1 MHCVDATRTPLPSLN
16 SCCALSQLSIAEL
29 PSPGTAVALIL
40 PPAIARAPTHL
51 SRAPLSTA
59 VNSSSQSTTPP
70 ALINNTL
77 NLPTTQISPAQT
89 HPSPHNHLPIPD
101 PEPHTVTTNQKRLG
115 PTAAVAAS
123 PNKPHQAKPQPRIY
137 SKNGLQRP
145 RRPSTLLPTPSLRRW
160 PIPTTRRLRQ
170 PASSHGRPRSL
181 RPSTW
186 STGLLRRPAARLQPA
201 AHAVPAAAHVP
212 AAGLPSSRAI
222 SG

>member
-1 MHCVDATRTPLPSLN
+1 MDATRTPPPSLELLLRPLPTFHRRA
-16 SCCALSQLSIAEL
+16 SKPWHRRCSYIAACHRPCSNTSL
-29 PSPGTAVALIL
+29 L
-40 PPAIARAPTHL
+40 
-51 SRAPLSTA
+51 
-59 VNSSSQSTTPP
+59 SSSLHRCQLIFAVDNTACDNQQYIKSSHHSIPTP
-70 ALINNTL
+70 
-77 NLPTTQISPAQT
+77 QT

-145 RRPSTLLPTPSLRRW
+145 RRPSTLLPTPSLRRR

-181 RPSTW
+181 RPSAW
-186 STGLLRRPAARLQPA
+186 STGLLRRPARLQPA

>member
-1 MHCVDATRTPLPSLN
+1 MDATRTPPPFLELLLRPLPTFHRRASKPWHRRCSYIAACHRPCSYTSL
-16 SCCALSQLSIAEL
+16 SSSSLSI
-29 PSPGTAVALIL
+29 
-40 PPAIARAPTHL
+40 
-51 SRAPLSTA
+51 A

-70 ALINNTL
+70 ALINNTSDP
-77 NLPTTQISPAQT
+77 PTTQISPAQN

-123 PNKPHQAKPQPRIY
+123 PNKPHQAKPQPQIY

-145 RRPSTLLPTPSLRRW
+145 RRPSTLLPTPSLRRR
-160 PIPTTRRLRQ
+160 PIPTTRWLRQ